1 MLDRPQAFILP
12 AVPPGQVEKGST
24 GSGPAEDTRV
34 YRCRPRSEARMIK
47 VNKSDRKEL
56 LSLLQQAVTLQVQL
70 YDQLSAI
77 EELTGHVTGLD
88 AWVLREAG
96 DWNEPEHVN
105 LTDEA
110 LSHMLR
116 VVKREK

>member
-1 MLDRPQAFILP
+1 
-12 AVPPGQVEKGST
+12 
-24 GSGPAEDTRV
+24 
-34 YRCRPRSEARMIK
+34 MIR

-88 AWVLREAG
+88 AWVLREAADYDQPG
-96 DWNEPEHVN
+96 YVN
-105 LTDEA
+105 ITYEQV
-110 LSHMLR
+110 SNMLQA
-116 VVKREK
+116 VNREK